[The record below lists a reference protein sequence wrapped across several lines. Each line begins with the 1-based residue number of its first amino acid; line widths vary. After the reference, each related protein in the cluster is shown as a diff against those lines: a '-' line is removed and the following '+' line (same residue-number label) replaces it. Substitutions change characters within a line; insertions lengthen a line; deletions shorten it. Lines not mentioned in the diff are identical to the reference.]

1 MPLIEE
7 IPEIVRVTTTMIPA
21 LKEIQLVR
29 GLIIPLQGTAGMNE
43 TKALEQ
49 LESDAKRNQEQRVKL
64 KKKYQKRVIK
74 VSDAMKCVEDSIG
87 DGKIAIAVGKAIL
100 GSLTSSI
107 RGGSPTAVD
116 ILFGKISG
124 CMINKALQQKNK
136 RRRGEWSKKKP
147 QPFSEKIRIRKGK
160 LHPFVTP

>member
-1 MPLIEE
+1 MPLVEE

-21 LKEIQLVR
+21 LQNVRFLR
-29 GLIIPLQGTAGMNE
+29 GLIIPLSRSGTMNE
-43 TKALEQ
+43 TKALEE
-49 LESDAKRNQEQRVKL
+49 LKADAKKNEDQRTKL
-64 KKKYQKRVIK
+64 KKKYNKRVIK
-74 VSDAMKCVEDSIG
+74 ISDAMKCVEDSIG

-100 GSLTSSI
+100 NTLTASI
-107 RGGSPTAVD
+107 RGNQATAVD

-136 RRRGEWSKKKP
+136 RRRGEYSKKKP